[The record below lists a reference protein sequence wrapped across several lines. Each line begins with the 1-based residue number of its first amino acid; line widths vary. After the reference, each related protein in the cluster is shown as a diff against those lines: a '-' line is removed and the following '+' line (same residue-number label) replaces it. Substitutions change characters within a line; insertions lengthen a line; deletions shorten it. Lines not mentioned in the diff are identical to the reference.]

1 MGVVTA
7 TLLVALTLTAP
18 VTGPAEALTVPS
30 PGTFTGP
37 GFDTCEAPALAA
49 MSAWLHDNTD
59 PGTSP
64 YSAVGIYIGGN
75 NRGCPTQ
82 TNLTAPWVDAQ
93 RTAGWHLLP
102 IYMGSQPY
110 CSSSAKIHRFNGANA
125 AATGRAEAGDA
136 VTQAGLLGLATGST
150 IFSDIEAYSTTGTD
164 NMSGVPCTPA
174 VVTAVLTYQSA
185 WTSRLHEL
193 GFLSGFYSSLGSGV
207 ADQVAVYSSTAYVR
221 PDYLWFARYD
231 GVPTV
236 SDASIPDAYWLHRRI
251 KQYRSPTTAPPVPTE
266 TYGGQTLSIDRDQID
281 VTPVPPTPFGD
292 FTGNGW
298 SDLLARQVSTG
309 SLYIY
314 PGNGTTFSG
323 RTRIG
328 GGWNAMSALT
338 RLGDFNRDGHEDV
351 IARESAIGALWLYP
365 GTGTGFAPRLKI
377 GLRGWNGM
385 REITPVGDFN
395 GDGYPDLLAVQIS
408 TGYLFLYA
416 GHGTWLS
423 QGQKI
428 GGGWNAMTELVGVGN
443 FNRDGQGH
451 VDVMARHSATGDLWL
466 YPGTGG
472 TGTGF
477 SARVRIGTVWNSMRD
492 LAGVG
497 DFDRDGFDDLIA
509 VETATGKL
517 FRYPG
522 SGTSLGPRL
531 QVGSGWTADLKPLL

>member
-1 MGVVTA
+1 MT
-7 TLLVALTLTAP
+7 
-18 VTGPAEALTVPS
+18 
-30 PGTFTGP
+30 
-37 GFDTCEAPALAA
+37 
-49 MSAWLHDNTD
+49 AWLGGST
-59 PGTSP
+59 
-64 YSAVGIYIGGN
+64 YRAVGIYIGGN

-102 IYMGSQPY
+102 IYMGTQPY
-110 CSSSAKIHRFNGANA
+110 CSTSAKVHRFNGASA
-125 AATGRAEAGDA
+125 ASTGTAEAGNA
-136 VTQAGLLGLATGST
+136 VAEAVARGLAPGST
-150 IFSDIEAYSTTGTD
+150 IFSDIEAYSTAGTD
-164 NMSGVPCTPA
+164 NLNPLVVCTPA
-174 VVTAVLTYQSA
+174 VTTAVLSYQSA

-193 GFLSGFYSSLGSGV
+193 GFLSGFYSSMDSGV
-207 ADQVAVYSSTAYVR
+207 RDQVAAYGSTAYVR
-221 PDYLWFARYD
+221 PDYLWFARHD
-231 GVPTV
+231 GIATV
-236 SDASIPDAYWLHRRI
+236 SDSALPSTYWLHRRI
-251 KQYRSPTTAPPVPTE
+251 KQYTGGADE
-266 TYGGQTLSIDRDQID
+266 THGGRLLNIDRNLLDI
-281 VTPVPPTPFGD
+281 TAMPSTPFGD

-328 GGWNAMSALT
+328 GGWNAMSAIT

-351 IARESAIGALWLYP
+351 IARESATGALWLYP

-423 QGQKI
+423 QGRKI

-497 DFDRDGFDDLIA
+497 DFDRDGFNDLIA

-522 SGTSLGPRL
+522 RGTSFGPRL